1 MNQVVNLE
9 SSGEIKITASYRL
22 IWYKRDVEV
31 FQDNEKVKSY
41 KIELY
46 FENGKSM
53 KDYIVLPKEIMNID
67 AYIKDNIKLLMI
79 LWMDRNKKMKHC
91 IHNIKVTNI
100 I

>member
-1 MNQVVNLE
+1 MNQIVNLE
-9 SSGEIKITASYRL
+9 SSGEIRFTASYRL

-31 FQDNEKVKSY
+31 FQQNEKVKSY

-53 KDYIVLPKEIMNID
+53 KDYIVLPKEILNIE
-67 AYIKDNIKLLMI
+67 AYIKENIKLLMK
-79 LWMDRNKKMKHC
+79 LWMDRNKKMKYC

-100 I
+100 L

>member
-1 MNQVVNLE
+1 MNQIVNLE
-9 SSGEIKITASYRL
+9 SSGEIRITASYRL

-31 FQDNEKVKSY
+31 FQENEKVKSY

-53 KDYIVLPKEIMNID
+53 KDYIVIPKEILNIE
-67 AYIKDNIKLLMI
+67 AYIKENIKLLMK

-100 I
+100 L

>member
-1 MNQVVNLE
+1 MNQIVNLE
-9 SSGEIKITASYRL
+9 SSGEIRITASYRL

-31 FQDNEKVKSY
+31 FQQNEKVKSY
-41 KIELY
+41 KIELF

-53 KDYIVLPKEIMNID
+53 KDYIVLPKEILNIE
-67 AYIKDNIKLLMI
+67 AYIKENIKLLMN

-100 I
+100 L

>member
-1 MNQVVNLE
+1 MNQIVNLE
-9 SSGEIKITASYRL
+9 SSGEIRITASYRL
-22 IWYKRDVEV
+22 IWYKRDIDV

-53 KDYIVLPKEIMNID
+53 KDYIVLPKEILNIE
-67 AYIKDNIKLLMI
+67 AYIKENIKLLMK

-91 IHNIKVTNI
+91 IHNIKVRNI
-100 I
+100 L